1 LRHVD
6 ASVREPPRERG
17 TARVFGRGAVTRSPD
32 ASSPTRL
39 DQSWSAAART
49 VRGPSSPACRRTS
62 SFLPATAGE
71 SSIEV
76 SETPFGPL

>member
-49 VRGPSSPACRRTS
+49 VGGPASPACRRTS
-62 SFLPATAGE
+62 CSFCLPPGNPR
-71 SSIEV
+71 SKS
-76 SETPFGPL
+76 LRRRLDR